1 MAERT
6 TVTQI
11 VQIGVETTPGTS
23 VAATKFLPSLMI
35 ETGIDGAFTEQRG
48 SGFKVPVNWIP
59 GKEWAG
65 GTLAASAPTYDELT
79 YLFASI
85 LNSVTPTTVAT
96 TGRLWTMTIS
106 ANSED
111 TVKTFTI
118 EQGSANRAQKFSF
131 GQMTEITMT
140 GNRDKVDVAGSFQGQ
155 AFTDGITLSAG
166 TTAVPQIPILP
177 KHVDVWMDDTSVNLG
192 TTKMTRVLNWEWGL
206 KNRFMPLWVVNSAN
220 PSYVASMEAPIDAG
234 FKVKMEADAQGMG
247 LLTTA
252 RAGAKKFVRLKATSD
267 QTVGAATFYSL
278 QIDMCCQVKTLPKTI
293 ADDAGVYA
301 VEWDMGLV
309 YDATWAKFI
318 QVLLTNTL
326 ASL

>member
-1 MAERT
+1 
-6 TVTQI
+6 
-11 VQIGVETTPGTS
+11 
-23 VAATKFLPSLMI
+23 
-35 ETGIDGAFTEQRG
+35 
-48 SGFKVPVNWIP
+48 
-59 GKEWAG
+59 
-65 GTLAASAPTYDELT
+65 
-79 YLFASI
+79 
-85 LNSVTPTTVAT
+85 
-96 TGRLWTMTIS
+96 MTIS
-106 ANSED
+106 ANTED
-111 TVKTFTI
+111 VVKTFTI

-177 KHVDVWMDDTSVNLG
+177 KHVDVWMDDTSVGLG

-267 QTVGAATFYSL
+267 QTVGLPPSIHCKSICAVRSRLFPRRLPMMLVSM
-278 QIDMCCQVKTLPKTI
+278 QSNGIWGWCMTLP
-293 ADDAGVYA
+293 
-301 VEWDMGLV
+301 GL
-309 YDATWAKFI
+309 
-318 QVLLTNTL
+318 
-326 ASL
+326 SLFRCS